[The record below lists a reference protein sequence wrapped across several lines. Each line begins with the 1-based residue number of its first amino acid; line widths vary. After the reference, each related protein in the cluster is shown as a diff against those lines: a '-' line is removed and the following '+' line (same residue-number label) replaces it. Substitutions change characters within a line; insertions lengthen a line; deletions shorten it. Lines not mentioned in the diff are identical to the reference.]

1 MAKRRRLTLPDPGAS
16 APPGFPEDGFPE
28 AKAFLRP
35 DLGASRDALSPG
47 AAALPPIAQVAA
59 DASATAA
66 LRALSDSMAAVR
78 AEGRLV
84 ARLPLDAVV
93 PDHLVRDRIEADD
106 EAMAA
111 LTASIR
117 QHGQRT
123 PIEVADLGDGRYGL
137 ISGWRRLTA
146 LGRLAAGEA
155 RFGTVLALVRRPG
168 SAAEAYVAMV
178 EENEV
183 RSGLSHYERARIV
196 ARAAALGVFG
206 SEKEALS
213 RLFAHASRARRSK
226 VGSFLRVYHALD
238 GALRFPAALPERSG
252 LQLARLAE
260 ADPSAVAALGAAL
273 TADPPATAEAE
284 AARIGQALS
293 QRGRAAL
300 VASLPGAARMTPLP
314 EAPPGPLVLRSPVR
328 PAPFAPAPARPAEL
342 GPAELR
348 PAEALP
354 ARVPAA
360 PAAPPPAEV
369 RPGVFLAVSG
379 GFTRPV
385 LTLSGPGVDPVFR
398 ERLLS
403 WLETGR

>member
-1 MAKRRRLTLPDPGAS
+1 MAKRRRLTLPDPGGSVPPGS
-16 APPGFPEDGFPE
+16 APADTAPQDGPAPE
-28 AKAFLRP
+28 ARAFLRP
-35 DLGASRDALSPG
+35 DLGAPDAARFDAAAADAAASDARASGRRPG
-47 AAALPPIAQVAA
+47 TALPPIAQVAA
-59 DASATAA
+59 EASATAA

-84 ARLPLDAVV
+84 ARLPLDAIAA
-93 PDHLVRDRIEADD
+93 DHLVRDRLETDD

-111 LTASIR
+111 LMTSIR

-123 PIEVADLGDGRYGL
+123 PIEVADLGGGRYGL

-146 LGRLAAGEA
+146 LGRLAREDA
-155 RFGTVLALVRRPG
+155 RFGTVLALVRRPA

-183 RSGLSHYERARIV
+183 RLGLSHYERARIV

-260 ADPSAVAALGAAL
+260 TDPPAVAALAAAL
-273 TADPPATAEAE
+273 TADPPATAAAE

-293 QRGRAAL
+293 KAGRAASAPA
-300 VASLPGAARMTPLP
+300 VPAVP
-314 EAPPGPLVLRSPVR
+314 EAQPEPIAPEPGPLVLR
-328 PAPFAPAPARPAEL
+328 
-342 GPAELR
+342 GP
-348 PAEALP
+348 
-354 ARVPAA
+354 VPAA
-360 PAAPPPAEV
+360 AAPPPVEI
-369 RPGVFLAVSG
+369 RPGVFLAVTG
-379 GFTRPV
+379 IFARPII
-385 LTLSGPGVDPVFR
+385 TLSGPCVDPVFR
-398 ERLLS
+398 DRLVA